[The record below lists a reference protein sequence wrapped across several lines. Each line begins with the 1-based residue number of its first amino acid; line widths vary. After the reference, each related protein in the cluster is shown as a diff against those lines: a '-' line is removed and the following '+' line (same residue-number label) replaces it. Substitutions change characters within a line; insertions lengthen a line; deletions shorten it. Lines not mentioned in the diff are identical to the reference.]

1 MWSTKTWQHLI
12 WISTINSK
20 AFSLCNDSRLS
31 RGLNSSIWSF
41 GQFFRYFHK
50 ENQLWITLNLM
61 FIYYQYNH
69 NLFISYEYTLKE
81 LKVKASFGMFFV
93 VRIWLSC
100 YFGSILY
107 PARYFLL
114 CNLILPDLRRLFS
127 LCLYPI
133 SCISRNIR
141 GRK

>member
-20 AFSLCNDSRLS
+20 VFSLCNDSRLS

-41 GQFFRYFHK
+41 GIRCLYIIK
-50 ENQLWITLNLM
+50 
-61 FIYYQYNH
+61 YNH
-69 NLFISYEYTLKE
+69 NLFISNKYILNE
-81 LKVKASFGMFFV
+81 LKVKASFEMFFV

-107 PARYFLL
+107 LARYFLL